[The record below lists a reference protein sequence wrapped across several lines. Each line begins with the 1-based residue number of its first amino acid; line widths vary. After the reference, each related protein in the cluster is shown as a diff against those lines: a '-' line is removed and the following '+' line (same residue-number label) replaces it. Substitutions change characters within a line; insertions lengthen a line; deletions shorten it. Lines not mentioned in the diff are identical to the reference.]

1 MRWGYGL
8 RKKWAPRKQLK
19 SALLAL
25 LEIKTV
31 PSTTTLPDVTDVW
44 LFPFPSIATSV
55 LSWTVRLLDVTDVRL
70 LPFMATRTARLL
82 DVSLRGV
89 GNWGLICI
97 NAING
102 VRRQIQH
109 FAS

>member
-31 PSTTTLPDVTDVW
+31 PSTTTLPDVTDLWVR
-44 LFPFPSIATSV
+44 ATAVRGTYESV
-55 LSWTVRLLDVTDVRL
+55 KRYY
-70 LPFMATRTARLL
+70 
-82 DVSLRGV
+82 
-89 GNWGLICI
+89 
-97 NAING
+97 
-102 VRRQIQH
+102 
-109 FAS
+109 